1 MENVTYRT
9 FPLSYITTWHDSR
22 SRANIDINK
31 YQTDLKY

>member
-9 FPLSYITTWHDSR
+9 FPLYSSYITTYHDSR

-31 YQTDLKY
+31 Y